1 MTAETTQ
8 DGGLSHSV
16 KIWLYISFPIYY
28 AEAKAFYSGFIASF
42 KLKLVLKQF
51 TINLKCQFNSTHSSQ
66 EPLTAG
72 PKLRHGNW
80 FSNGLI
86 PPWILRWSTEKEAV
100 MTHAVI
106 PQFLYDVVRILPK
119 CDKACNKSCLPSISL
134 PAAGSRQGKPPQA
147 KCYSSL
153 LVFEVTASSAAEAAA
168 CGLWLVGLL
177 KIWSLT
183 FQVRM
188 SHRHW
193 SHNCSC
199 EITQARW
206 EERTS
211 EQTCG
216 LDSLSDNTTVCVCV
230 CLSSWCFSI
239 SAYACTDATTCWK
252 TITSSSS
259 FRDFIQKH
267 AISFYEFIHLPCS
280 CVTKHFYSPFHCDNE
295 EFICLY
301 SDKTKWI
308 MNLMNLRFRATN
320 WDIFIISYY

>member
-1 MTAETTQ
+1 M
-8 DGGLSHSV
+8 V
-16 KIWLYISFPIYY
+16 
-28 AEAKAFYSGFIASF
+28 SF
-42 KLKLVLKQF
+42 KLKQVLWQF
-51 TINLKCQFNSTHSSQ
+51 TINLKCQFNSTHGFQ

-72 PKLRHGNW
+72 CRLRHGNW

-86 PPWILRWSTEKEAV
+86 PPRILRWSTEKEAV
-100 MTHAVI
+100 MTHSMI
-106 PQFLYDVVRILPK
+106 PQFLYDAVRFLSK

-153 LVFEVTASSAAEAAA
+153 LVFEVTASWAAEAAA

-216 LDSLSDNTTVCVCV
+216 LDSVSDNTTVCACA
-230 CLSSWCFSI
+230 CLCEPRFMLFFHICLRMQSWKPL
-239 SAYACTDATTCWK
+239 AETLLLPLLLLNAL
-252 TITSSSS
+252 
-259 FRDFIQKH
+259 
-267 AISFYEFIHLPCS
+267 SFYPKMH
-280 CVTKHFYSPFHCDNE
+280 HFLLRVYTFAKFLH
-295 EFICLY
+295 
-301 SDKTKWI
+301 DKT
-308 MNLMNLRFRATN
+308 LSCSF
-320 WDIFIISYY
+320 FILTVN

>member
-230 CLSSWCFSI
+230 SVHDVFPYLPTHALMQPLAERLLLPLLLSETLSKNMPYLSM
-239 SAYACTDATTCWK
+239 SLYTCHVLAWQ
-252 TITSSSS
+252 S
-259 FRDFIQKH
+259 
-267 AISFYEFIHLPCS
+267 
-280 CVTKHFYSPFHCDNE
+280 
-295 EFICLY
+295 
-301 SDKTKWI
+301 
-308 MNLMNLRFRATN
+308 
-320 WDIFIISYY
+320 IFIPLFIVTMKNSSVCIQTKQNE